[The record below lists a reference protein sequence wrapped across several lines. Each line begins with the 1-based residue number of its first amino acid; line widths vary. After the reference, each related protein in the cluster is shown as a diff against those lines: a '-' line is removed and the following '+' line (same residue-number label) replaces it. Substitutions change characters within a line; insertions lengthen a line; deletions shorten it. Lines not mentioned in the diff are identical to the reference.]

1 MTARK
6 IIATIGFVLATT
18 TAAFAQ
24 SAYTTG
30 TVASSEAA
38 GLPVSSDYGY
48 GSPRNL
54 YAYVPGYEHRVYIE
68 KRRR

>member
-6 IIATIGFVLATT
+6 IIATIGLVLVTT

-30 TVASSEAA
+30 TAASSESA
-38 GLPVSSDYGY
+38 GLPGSYGY
-48 GSPRNL
+48 GHGGRSL
-54 YAYVPGYEHRVYIE
+54 YAYVPGYERRVYVE
-68 KRRR
+68 RHRR

>member
-6 IIATIGFVLATT
+6 IIATIGFVLVTT

-30 TVASSEAA
+30 TVASSDAA
-38 GLPVSSDYGY
+38 GLPVSSGYGY
-48 GSPRNL
+48 SSGRNL
-54 YAYVPGYEHRVYIE
+54 YAYVPGYEPRLYVE
-68 KRRR
+68 GRRR